1 MIVYHYDKTTCE
13 YVGQS
18 TAFESP
24 LEPGKFLV
32 PAHSTPIAPS
42 FADDKKTLWRNGW
55 VLEDIPSPEPETP
68 PTIPGAKAAKQREI
82 ANAADIF
89 LSSMAQEYGAY
100 EKLTWDQQS
109 LESDALLSDPESP
122 APLVRAIA
130 SARGMTALEM
140 AGRIAANRA
149 QWVALSGAV
158 VGKRLAYQDALDAAQ
173 TVEEVA
179 AIVPVFP

>member
-1 MIVYHYDKTTCE
+1 MIDFTKTVTAEDKFVALKSAKRAE
-13 YVGQS
+13 IS
-18 TAFESP
+18 
-24 LEPGKFLV
+24 GK
-32 PAHSTPIAPS
+32 
-42 FADDKKTLWRNGW
+42 AD
-55 VLEDIPSPEPETP
+55 S
-68 PTIPGAKAAKQREI
+68 
-82 ANAADIF
+82 F
-89 LSSMAQEYGAY
+89 LSSLATEYGAY
-100 EKLTWDQQS
+100 EKLTWDQQAI
-109 LESDALLSDPESP
+109 ESDALLSDPDAP